1 MRQTLLVLLVS
12 IITISGFAQ
21 ISVRKVAGNT
31 DLSGKQGLFYALPS
45 TYIKVELKLQKIE
58 YLAGPYAEYAA
69 KYLDMDDVIT
79 SDYDEY
85 AILDAVIST
94 VSVPDADQVF
104 FATMDDKVAKEGNA
118 VLFSLTQSGLAYDL
132 RGNLPEKPFANMA
145 SLNIQSDA
153 GNRDLFKYFAETNLY
168 QQYDTI
174 IRKVVVDTV
183 TVEKIYLDQKWVEK
197 TDEQKAV
204 EAANKISQIRQARYN
219 LISGYQEIAY
229 EASTVAYMDQ
239 QLQKLEKEYMT
250 LFTGISLNKTFSYT
264 FFVKPTEPNETV
276 PVCVFSE
283 RSGIKAADASG
294 GEKIQLVLEST
305 GDFSAVQ
312 SVVNKRNSANPD
324 NQGFYYRI
332 PVMTHIKMALSKDL
346 KVDVVFPIS
355 QFGVVTYLPP
365 SATSVQFYESTGGV
379 KSLLIK

>member
-1 MRQTLLVLLVS
+1 MRKLFLFIFITVLFVA
-12 IITISGFAQ
+12 GNGQ
-21 ISVRKVAGNT
+21 VSVRKVTGNT
-31 DLSGKQGLFYALPS
+31 DLADKQGVFYALPS

-85 AILDAVIST
+85 AILDATLNTI
-94 VSVPDADQVF
+94 SVPDPEQVY
-104 FATMDDKVAKEGNA
+104 FATMTDKVAKEGKA

-132 RGNLPEKPFANMA
+132 RGTLPDQPLQNMA
-145 SLNIQSDA
+145 SLNIQSDP
-153 GNRDLFKYFAETNLY
+153 GNRDIFRYFAETNLY
-168 QQYDTI
+168 ERFDTI

-183 TVEKIYLDQKWVEK
+183 TVEKVYLDQKWVEK

-219 LISGYQEIAY
+219 LISGYQEIPY

-239 QLQKLEKEYMT
+239 QLQKLEKEYLT
-250 LFTGISLNKTFSYT
+250 LFTGISLRKTFSYT
-264 FFVKPTEPNETV
+264 FFVKPTEENEIL

-283 RSGIKAADASG
+283 RSGIKDAAASG
-294 GEKIQLVLEST
+294 GEKIELKLERT

-312 SVVNKRNSANPD
+312 SVVNKRNSVNTD

-332 PVMTHIKMALSKDL
+332 PAMTRVKMALSKDL
-346 KVDVVFPIS
+346 KVDAVFPVS
-355 QFGVVTYLPP
+355 QFGTVTYLPP

-379 KSLLIK
+379 KTMLVD

>member
-1 MRQTLLVLLVS
+1 MRKFLLLIGLSVFV
-12 IITISGFAQ
+12 TAGFGQ
-21 ISVRKVAGNT
+21 LSVRKVTGNT
-31 DLSGKQGLFYALPS
+31 DLSDKQGIFYALPS

-85 AILDAVIST
+85 AIMDATLST
-94 VSVPDADQVF
+94 VSVPDPDQVY
-104 FATMDDKVAKEGNA
+104 FATMTDKVAKEGKA
-118 VLFSLTQSGLAYDL
+118 VLFSLTQSGLACDL
-132 RGNLPEKPFANMA
+132 RGTLPDKPLQNVA
-145 SLNIQSDA
+145 SLNIQSDPA
-153 GNRDLFKYFAETNLY
+153 NKEVFRYFAETNLY
-168 QQYDTI
+168 EEFDTI

-183 TVEKIYLDQKWVEK
+183 TVEKVYLDQKWVEK
-197 TDEQKAV
+197 TDEQKAI

-219 LISGYQEIAY
+219 LISGYQEIPY

-250 LFTGISLNKTFSYT
+250 LFTGISLRKTFSYT
-264 FFVKPTEPNETV
+264 FFVKPTEEDETL

-283 RSGIKAADASG
+283 RSGIKDAGASG
-294 GEKIQLVLEST
+294 GEKIELVLENT

-312 SVVNKRNSANPD
+312 SVAGKRNSSNTE

-332 PVMTHIKMALSKDL
+332 PAMTRIKMALSKDL
-346 KVDVVFPIS
+346 KVDVVFPVS

-365 SATSVQFYESTGGV
+365 TATSVQFYETTGGV
-379 KSLLIK
+379 KTMLVD